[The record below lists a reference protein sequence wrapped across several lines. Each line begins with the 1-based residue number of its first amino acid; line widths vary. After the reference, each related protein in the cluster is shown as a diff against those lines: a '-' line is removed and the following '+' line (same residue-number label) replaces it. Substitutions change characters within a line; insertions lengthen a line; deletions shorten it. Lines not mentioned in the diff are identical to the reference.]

1 MEKMTYVVAL
11 NTAIDLVEAVRDGV
25 AFDPTTDLTA
35 VVEKLTALKEQTEK
49 RNSKDRKPT
58 PKEQAKA
65 NADDALAEA
74 VLQVLT
80 DAPAPMTVTEIKNA
94 DEAFVETKVQKLSA
108 IVRKLL
114 IDGKV
119 KREEVKHKAVFS
131 IA

>member
-11 NTAIDLVEAVRDGV
+11 NTAINLVEAVRDGV

-35 VVEKLTALKEQTEK
+35 VAEKLTALREQTEK

-80 DAPAPMTVTEIKNA
+80 NAPAPMTVTEIKNA
-94 DEAFVETKVQKLSA
+94 DEVFAEIKVQKLSS

>member
-35 VVEKLTALKEQTEK
+35 VVEKLTALREQTEK

-114 IDGKV
+114 MDGKV

>member
-35 VVEKLTALKEQTEK
+35 VVEKLTALREQTEK